1 MRNVPIKNVYYML
14 TYAWNNT
21 KEKDITPSSGDESP
35 ELYNFLAKKLVDGI
49 YHLLKRGF
57 NRDYRMLSN
66 DIRTIRGKI
75 NFSETMKRGLLYN
88 GKVQCEYDEF
98 DEDTKQNQIIKATLT
113 KLPSIDSLEK
123 NIKDEITVI
132 KRRFLKVSNIELVKS
147 SFSGLSFNG
156 NNKYYQYL
164 MNICE
169 FIYQNIIPTEESGKY
184 KFKKFDEER
193 LFAIFEL
200 FVKNFYIHE
209 RPDLIVHGEQYSYQM
224 VADRAEAQS
233 YLPTLNTDVSLISKE
248 RKLIIDTKFYSKTLE
263 TNEFGNKK
271 INSNNLRQINAYLDN
286 ATIEDG
292 QKLDGMLLHPTI
304 DEEYD
309 EVFKYQGKF
318 NVFFQTINLNQDWK
332 AIKEKLLQIIE
343 PIGQA

>member
-75 NFSETMKRGLLYN
+75 NFSETIKRGLLYN

-156 NNKYYQYL
+156 NNK
-164 MNICE
+164 
-169 FIYQNIIPTEESGKY
+169 
-184 KFKKFDEER
+184 
-193 LFAIFEL
+193 
-200 FVKNFYIHE
+200 
-209 RPDLIVHGEQYSYQM
+209 
-224 VADRAEAQS
+224 
-233 YLPTLNTDVSLISKE
+233 
-248 RKLIIDTKFYSKTLE
+248 
-263 TNEFGNKK
+263 
-271 INSNNLRQINAYLDN
+271 
-286 ATIEDG
+286 
-292 QKLDGMLLHPTI
+292 
-304 DEEYD
+304 
-309 EVFKYQGKF
+309 
-318 NVFFQTINLNQDWK
+318 
-332 AIKEKLLQIIE
+332 
-343 PIGQA
+343 